1 MGYNQA
7 SRNKPIALWLVDF
20 QEGCQ
25 DHSMRKNIQQMV
37 KGQLA
42 VHIQKYEFGF
52 LPNTIHKKLTQDGTK
67 I

>member
-1 MGYNQA
+1 M
-7 SRNKPIALWLVDF
+7 ALWLVDF

-25 DHSMRKNIQQMV
+25 DHSMRKHIQHMV

-42 VHIQKYEFGF
+42 IHIQKYESGF
-52 LPNTIHKKLTQDGTK
+52 LPNTIHKKLIQDRTK